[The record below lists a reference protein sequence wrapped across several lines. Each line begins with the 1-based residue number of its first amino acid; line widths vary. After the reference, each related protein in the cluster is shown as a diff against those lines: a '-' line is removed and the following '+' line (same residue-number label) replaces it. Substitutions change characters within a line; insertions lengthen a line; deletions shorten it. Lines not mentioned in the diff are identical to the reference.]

1 MNAVSAKDGVVCT
14 AMKSFEHSGGSLQ
27 GVVKGWKEVVE
38 SLYVNGGIVGVGAAV
53 MVI

>member
-1 MNAVSAKDGVVCT
+1 MNAVSAKDPVVLA
-14 AMKSFEHSGGSLQ
+14 AMKSVEHSGGSTQ

-53 MVI
+53 MMI